1 MAEYINIEYIICKD
15 GKITERVIGATG
27 ATCQETT
34 AEIEK
39 ALGAVAEQ
47 ELLPEYYQDPETL
60 TETETQQTGQ
70 FSN

>member
-15 GKITERVIGATG
+15 GKIPERVIG

-47 ELLPEYYQDPETL
+47 ELLPD
-60 TETETQQTGQ
+60 
-70 FSN
+70 

>member
-1 MAEYINIEYIICKD
+1 MAEYINIEYIICKN

-34 AEIEK
+34 VEIEK

-47 ELLPEYYQDPETL
+47 ELLPD
-60 TETETQQTGQ
+60 
-70 FSN
+70 